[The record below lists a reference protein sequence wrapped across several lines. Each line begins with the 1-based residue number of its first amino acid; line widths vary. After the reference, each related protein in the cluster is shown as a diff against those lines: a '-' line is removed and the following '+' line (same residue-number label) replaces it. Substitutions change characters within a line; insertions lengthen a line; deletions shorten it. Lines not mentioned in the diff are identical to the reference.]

1 MRTDEKL
8 TQLRALMKEKAFYAY
23 IIPSDDFHSSE
34 YVGRYFKAREY
45 MSGFTGSAGTLV
57 VLPDKRR
64 FGQTADISSGRGAA

>member
-34 YVGRYFKAREY
+34 YVGRYFKAGIYVGIYRLRGY
-45 MSGFTGSAGTLV
+45 AGGFAG
-57 VLPDKRR
+57 
-64 FGQTADISSGRGAA
+64 